1 MTSQITSQPARRL
14 GGLTLDP
21 LVWLISLITLILGIS
36 TFFLIVVYLLW
47 QAVGIFNSLS
57 LSQFLF
63 LEPWIPLANP
73 PKLGIL
79 HAWTSTIYVTG
90 IALLVAVPLGILMA
104 LFIAEIA
111 PATIRNILQPCLEV
125 LAGIPSVVYGFFG
138 YVTLVIWFEHI
149 FDMTTGVSI
158 LAAGLIVAVMVM
170 PFIVS
175 TATEALDA
183 VPRSFRETGMSLGVT
198 RFYVIRRIILPRAMP
213 GIFAGIVLAFARGI
227 GETLAALMLAG
238 NSLAVPKDLLDRGQT
253 LTGLIA
259 TELGEAALGTD
270 KFAALF
276 AASAVLMLIIL
287 LINGGILLIKN
298 RLLRYAQG

>member
-1 MTSQITSQPARRL
+1 MTTKVASHPARRL

-21 LVWLISLITLILGIS
+21 IVWLISLTVLALGIS
-36 TFFLIVVYLLW
+36 TFFLIVIYLLW
-47 QAVGIFNSLS
+47 QASAIFSSLS

-63 LEPWIPLANP
+63 LESWVPLAEP
-73 PKLGIL
+73 ARLGIL
-79 HAWTSTIYVTG
+79 HAWVSTVYVTG
-90 IALLVAVPLGILMA
+90 IALLVAVPLGIVMA

-111 PATIRNILQPCLEV
+111 PTAIRNVLQPCLEV

-198 RFYVIRRIILPRAMP
+198 RFYVIRRIVLPRAMP

-238 NSLAVPKDLLDRGQT
+238 NSLAVPKDVLDRGQT

-276 AASAVLMLIIL
+276 AASAVLMLLIL

>member
-1 MTSQITSQPARRL
+1 MSTQFASHPARRL

-21 LVWLISLITLILGIS
+21 LAWMLTLLALVLGVS
-36 TFFLIVVYLLW
+36 TFFLIVVYVLW
-47 QAVGIFNSLS
+47 QAAGVFGAVSLS
-57 LSQFLF
+57 EFLLF
-63 LEPWIPLANP
+63 EPWVPLAEP
-73 PKLGIL
+73 PRLGIL
-79 HAWTSTIYVTG
+79 HAWVSTVYVTG
-90 IALLVAVPLGILMA
+90 IALLVAVPLGIVMA

-111 PATIRNILQPCLEV
+111 PTAVRNILQPCLEV

-138 YVTLVIWFEHI
+138 YVTLVVWFEHI

-238 NSLAVPKDLLDRGQT
+238 NSLAVPKELLDRGQT

-259 TELGEAALGTD
+259 TELGEAALGTE

-276 AASAVLMLIIL
+276 AASAVLMLLIL

-298 RLLRYAQG
+298 RLLCHAQG